1 MARLMIWK
9 EKKLCLYMSH
19 VSCDEI
25 HNSFAYN
32 KNVVKRQLL
41 NIRTEFGIQ
50 INEI

>member
-1 MARLMIWK
+1 M
-9 EKKLCLYMSH
+9 
-19 VSCDEI
+19 SCDEI

-50 INEI
+50 INKI